1 MNGPAQVA
9 LPPPAP
15 TQLEQ
20 RPILAAVLKGTA
32 IYAAANFFIK
42 ALNFLLLPLY
52 TRYLAPSDYG
62 IVSLAETIAVLVATI
77 FGLGLDAALPRL
89 YFEHA
94 DDSRRQR
101 LCVSSILRLGL
112 ALGFAAAISAVAAGG
127 ALQHWLTLKWQ
138 LPFFP
143 YIALAV
149 GAAFATQAAQFRLA
163 LFQVEMRARAFAA
176 LTALGF

>member
-15 TQLEQ
+15 TQPEQ
-20 RPILAAVLKGTA
+20 RRPILAAVLRGTA

-94 DDSRRQR
+94 EDSRRQR
-101 LCVSSILRLGL
+101 LCVSSILRLG
-112 ALGFAAAISAVAAGG
+112 
-127 ALQHWLTLKWQ
+127 
-138 LPFFP
+138 
-143 YIALAV
+143 
-149 GAAFATQAAQFRLA
+149 
-163 LFQVEMRARAFAA
+163 
-176 LTALGF
+176 